1 MTAGPMTTNA
11 SAGETA
17 HAHDGARK
25 LVMMAN
31 QIGTFFESQGPDQAV
46 SGTADH
52 IRKFWEPR
60 MRKAIFAHLDA
71 GGEGLAPNVRAA
83 IEKLQSAEKAS

>member
-1 MTAGPMTTNA
+1 MTTNA

-31 QIGTFFESQGPDQAV
+31 QIGTFFQSQGADLAV

-52 IRKFWEPR
+52 IRKFWDPR
-60 MRKAIFAHLDA
+60 MRKAIFAHVDA
-71 GGEGLAPNVRAA
+71 GGEGLAPKVRAA
-83 IEKLQSAEKAS
+83 IETLRSTEAVS

>member
-1 MTAGPMTTNA
+1 MTTNVA
-11 SAGETA
+11 AGETA
-17 HAHDGARK
+17 HKHDGARK

-31 QIGTFFESQGPDQAV
+31 QIGTFFASQGADQAV

-52 IRKFWEPR
+52 IRKFWDPR

-83 IEKLQSAEKAS
+83 IEKLRDAEKAA